1 MKIKKSF
8 LLLLITAAQ
17 IFAQQNDFPKISLPD
32 FKDLKITRESY
43 FDGSALWGYIN
54 GGADIFLEYGFDKL
68 MLQEIEW
75 QNFKFKIELYRMNDP
90 KSAFGI
96 YSVSHY
102 KCERGD
108 STAKFICIT
117 PYQIQSAVGKYYVNI
132 INSNGSEKEQKLSL
146 KIFQKIFALVETDS
160 LTLLEFF
167 RKLHL
172 AEEHNSIKYMK
183 GPLGIQNGLYEWYDR
198 FENLSGY
205 EIFVMPAAAGTISL
219 ITFNNEADTKTFLYN
234 YGIETLHD
242 KIYYP
247 KSENG
252 NSTIAKL
259 ISAKEIIFAESESK
273 LEDLEEFV
281 KKILQ

>member
-1 MKIKKSF
+1 MIP
-8 LLLLITAAQ
+8 AALQ
-17 IFAQQNDFPKISLPD
+17 IFAQQNDFPKLSFPD
-32 FKDLKITRESY
+32 FKDFKITRESY

-75 QNFKFKIELYRMNDP
+75 QNFRFKLELYRMNDA

-102 KCERGD
+102 KCERSD
-108 STAKFICIT
+108 STAKFTCIT
-117 PYQIQSAVGKYYVNI
+117 PYQIQSANGKYYVNV
-132 INSNGSEKEQKLSL
+132 INTNGSENEQELSL

-160 LTLLEFF
+160 LTLPEFF
-167 RKLHL
+167 RKPHL

-205 EIFVMPAAAGTISL
+205 EIFVIPAATGTISL
-219 ITFNNEADTKTFLYN
+219 ITFNNETDTKTFLYN
-234 YGIETLHD
+234 CGIEATHD
-242 KIYYP
+242 KIYYT

-252 NSTIAKL
+252 NSMIVKL
-259 ISAKEIIFAESESK
+259 ISAKEIIFAESNGGFEV
-273 LEDLEEFV
+273 LEEIM
-281 KKILQ
+281 KKIL